1 MRSKQL
7 GFTITE
13 LTILIVWILSIVG
26 WVANIVK
33 VVHMGMPV
41 DLAHMS
47 IMFVLRI
54 IGIFIPPLGA
64 VLGFM

>member
-54 IGIFIPPLGA
+54 IGIFIPHLGV